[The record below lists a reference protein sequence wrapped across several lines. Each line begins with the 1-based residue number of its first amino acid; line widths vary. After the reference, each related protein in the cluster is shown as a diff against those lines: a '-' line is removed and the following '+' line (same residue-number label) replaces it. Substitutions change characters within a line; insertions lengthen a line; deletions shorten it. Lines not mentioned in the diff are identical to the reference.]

1 MSNKKTKTIKTVEQE
16 EASDVSSKSTAE
28 DLNEEDDA
36 EDDEEENDFQVPDVP
51 NDKVRESLTDMIEYY
66 TEMAFLDRRKRLENM
81 QAADVR
87 IST

>member
-1 MSNKKTKTIKTVEQE
+1 MSNKKIIKTVEQE
-16 EASDVSSKSTAE
+16 EASDVSSKSTEE
-28 DLNEEDDA
+28 DLKDDEE
-36 EDDEEENDFQVPDVP
+36 EEEEDEEENDFQVPDVP

-87 IST
+87 T